1 MLLNKLWGYDYIGD
15 SRTVDSHIKRLRAKL
30 EKYPHDKWE
39 IKTIRGVGYKF
50 EVSDDVKQ

>member
-39 IKTIRGVGYKF
+39 IKLSGELAINLR
-50 EVSDDVKQ
+50 